1 MAPFKPRP
9 ASLLFELPGNQLSA
23 TPKPVDPES
32 FADLG
37 VLEVQHIE
45 KWLAAVPEV
54 LGEELLVVTT
64 QFAGFDKTKERS
76 DILALDRAARLVV
89 IELKRD
95 VSGSRQ
101 DLQALRYAAYCATL
115 SLDDL
120 LDLYARHHSTAG
132 VKLTTDDALA
142 KFEQFVTEGGLDSV
156 DEDTRPRIM
165 LVAKSF
171 RSR

>member
-1 MAPFKPRP
+1 MALFKPRA

-23 TPKPVDPES
+23 TPKPVDPDS
-32 FADLG
+32 FTDLG

-54 LGEELLVVTT
+54 LGEELLVITT

-76 DILALDRAARLVV
+76 DILALDRAGRLVV

-95 VSGSRQ
+95 TSGSRQ

-115 SLDDL
+115 SVDDL
-120 LDLYARHHSTAG
+120 VELYASRQ
-132 VKLTTDDALA
+132 A
-142 KFEQFVTEGGLDSV
+142 KRGKSLSKEEA
-156 DEDTRPRIM
+156 
-165 LVAKSF
+165 VA
-171 RSR
+171 